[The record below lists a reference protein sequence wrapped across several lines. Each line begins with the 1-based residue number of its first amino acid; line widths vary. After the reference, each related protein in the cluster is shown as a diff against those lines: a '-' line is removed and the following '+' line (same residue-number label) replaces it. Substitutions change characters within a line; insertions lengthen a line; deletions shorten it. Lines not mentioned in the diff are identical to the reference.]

1 MKKQKQPKHSGSIAW
16 NLLICGPI
24 VQGDV
29 KTKAGDKYIFS
40 KSNFNCCDTIA
51 QNVRQWGH
59 LFKKIILVTWTDQ
72 EEYISH
78 ELKSLGIEILLLNDP
93 GRESSFSNDS
103 RVRVMT
109 ATTGG
114 IEAIGKPYEHVM
126 RIRSDQQFNLNC
138 MIKSHQK
145 AASLI
150 KKNQENINAKLPH
163 ISGLCFWLDRPYSL
177 CNFAHAGSCSD
188 LHFFADAQIRYR
200 HASSL
205 KAAGWPEGDT
215 VRKHLLALAPRLKQH
230 GYTEKQCFPALPKSI
245 MEGDEAA
252 SLRNIPKDT
261 LRLWEFSLKH
271 LYSSCSP
278 KALETLVWKGEKYP
292 NPKDFHNG
300 MRFYKDWKRCANG
313 DPSAIFNY
321 SHSKFSRS
329 NFHLL
334 KDITWV
340 LHGKPEQVQ
349 GLNLSKKSLLKR
361 HIQDFLLTKPDS
373 RKSSS

>member
-51 QNVRQWGH
+51 QNVLQWGH

-72 EEYISH
+72 EEYISY

-93 GRESSFSNDS
+93 GRRSSFSNDS

-126 RIRSDQQFNLNC
+126 RIRSDQQFNLNS
-138 MIKSHQK
+138 MITSHQK

-329 NFHLL
+329 SFHLL

>member
-59 LFKKIILVTWTDQ
+59 LFKRIILVTWTDQ

-126 RIRSDQQFNLNC
+126 RIRSDQQFNLNS
-138 MIKSHQK
+138 MITSHQK

-215 VRKHLLALAPRLKQH
+215 IRKHLLALAPRLKQH

-313 DPSAIFNY
+313 DLSAIFNY

-361 HIQDFLLTKPDS
+361 HIQDFLLTKTNS
-373 RKSSS
+373 RKSIS

>member
-126 RIRSDQQFNLNC
+126 RIRSDQQFNLNS
-138 MIKSHQK
+138 MITSHQK

-215 VRKHLLALAPRLKQH
+215 IRKHLLALAPRLKQH

-313 DPSAIFNY
+313 DLSAIFNY

-361 HIQDFLLTKPDS
+361 HIQDFLLTKTNS
-373 RKSSS
+373 RKSIS

>member
-1 MKKQKQPKHSGSIAW
+1 MKKQKQPKHSGSMAW

-72 EEYISH
+72 EKYISH
-78 ELKSLGIEILLLNDP
+78 ELESLGIEILLLNDP

-126 RIRSDQQFNLNC
+126 RIRSDQQFNLNS
-138 MIKSHQK
+138 MITSHQK

-215 VRKHLLALAPRLKQH
+215 IRKHLLALAPRLKQH

>member
-59 LFKKIILVTWTDQ
+59 LFKRIILVTWTDQ

-126 RIRSDQQFNLNC
+126 RIRSDQQFNLNS
-138 MIKSHQK
+138 MITSHQK

-361 HIQDFLLTKPDS
+361 HIQDFLLTKTNS
-373 RKSSS
+373 RKSIS

>member
-126 RIRSDQQFNLNC
+126 RIRSDQQFNLNS
-138 MIKSHQK
+138 MISSHQK

-334 KDITWV
+334 RDIPWV

>member
-1 MKKQKQPKHSGSIAW
+1 MKNQKQPKHSGSIAW

-59 LFKKIILVTWTDQ
+59 LFKRIILVTWTDQ
-72 EEYISH
+72 EEYISY

-93 GRESSFSNDS
+93 GRRSSFSNDS

-126 RIRSDQQFNLNC
+126 RIRSDQQFNLNS
-138 MIKSHQK
+138 MITSHQK

-215 VRKHLLALAPRLKQH
+215 IRKHLLALAPRLKQH

-329 NFHLL
+329 SFRLL

-349 GLNLSKKSLLKR
+349 GLNLSKN
-361 HIQDFLLTKPDS
+361 HF
-373 RKSSS
+373 

>member
-1 MKKQKQPKHSGSIAW
+1 MKNQKQPKHSGSITW

-59 LFKKIILVTWTDQ
+59 LFKRIILVTWTDQ
-72 EEYISH
+72 EEYISY

-93 GRESSFSNDS
+93 GRRSSFSNDS

-126 RIRSDQQFNLNC
+126 RIRSDQQFNLNS
-138 MIKSHQK
+138 MITSHQK

-215 VRKHLLALAPRLKQH
+215 IRKHLLALAPRLKQH

-361 HIQDFLLTKPDS
+361 HIQDFLLTKPNS
-373 RKSSS
+373 RKSIS

>member
-78 ELKSLGIEILLLNDP
+78 ELKSLGLEILLLNDP
-93 GRESSFSNDS
+93 GRDSSFSNDS

-126 RIRSDQQFNLNC
+126 RIRSDQQFNLNS
-138 MIKSHQK
+138 MITSHQK

-215 VRKHLLALAPRLKQH
+215 VRKHLFALSPRLKQH

-334 KDITWV
+334 RDITWV

>member
-51 QNVRQWGH
+51 QNVLQWGH
-59 LFKKIILVTWTDQ
+59 LFKKIILVTWTNQ
-72 EEYISH
+72 EEYISD

-93 GRESSFSNDS
+93 GRRSSFSNDS

-126 RIRSDQQFNLNC
+126 RIRSDQQFNLNS
-138 MIKSHQK
+138 MITSHQK

-329 NFHLL
+329 SFHLL

>member
-72 EEYISH
+72 EGYISH

-126 RIRSDQQFNLNC
+126 RIRSDQQFNLNS
-138 MIKSHQK
+138 MITSHQK

>member
-126 RIRSDQQFNLNC
+126 RIRSDQQFNLNS
-138 MIKSHQK
+138 MITSHQK
-145 AASLI
+145 AAYLI

>member
-40 KSNFNCCDTIA
+40 KSNFNCCETIA

-59 LFKKIILVTWTDQ
+59 LFKKIIFVTWTDQ
-72 EEYISH
+72 EEYISY

-93 GRESSFSNDS
+93 GRRSSFSNDS

-126 RIRSDQQFNLNC
+126 RIRSDQQFNLNS
-138 MIKSHQK
+138 MITSHQK

-150 KKNQENINAKLPH
+150 KKNQESINAKLPH

-205 KAAGWPEGDT
+205 KAPGWPEGDT
-215 VRKHLLALAPRLKQH
+215 IRKHLLALAPRLKQH
-230 GYTEKQCFPALPKSI
+230 GYKEKHCFPALPKSI

-300 MRFYKDWKRCANG
+300 MRFYKDWKRCAKG
-313 DPSAIFNY
+313 DLSAIFNY

-334 KDITWV
+334 KEITWV

-361 HIQDFLLTKPDS
+361 HIQDFLLTKTDS
-373 RKSSS
+373 RKFSS